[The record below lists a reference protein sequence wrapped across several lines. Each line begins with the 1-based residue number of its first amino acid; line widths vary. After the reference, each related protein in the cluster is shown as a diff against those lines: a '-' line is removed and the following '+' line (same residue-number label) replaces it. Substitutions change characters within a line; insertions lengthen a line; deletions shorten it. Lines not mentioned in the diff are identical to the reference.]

1 MDREI
6 KKNKILLNKTKKTN
20 LTENNSPNNLFF
32 LLEFH
37 ADTGCDYRDNEMLYP
52 LAYRTHSHN
61 LGKILIHKIL
71 ELDDVYTIPWIENV
85 CIHNFR
91 NINITNL

>member
-1 MDREI
+1 M
-6 KKNKILLNKTKKTN
+6 
-20 LTENNSPNNLFF
+20 LTTFFF

-37 ADTGCDYRDNEMLYP
+37 ADTGCDYRDNEVLYP

-71 ELDDVYTIPWIENV
+71 ELYDVYTIPWIENV
-85 CIHNFR
+85 CIIHVYIISEISILLICEKF
-91 NINITNL
+91 